1 MATSVIE
8 SGNYELFIDTGFLV
22 NSFRLD
28 NATAGVLD
36 NTEFVLTGSTEF
48 APMLQYSTN
57 VNIKRG
63 RRDVGDQFS
72 AGTMSFNLNDSLAG
86 GTLNPLYSSSP
97 YVDPNE
103 EFTLA
108 PLRKVSFGR
117 YNGVGTFIEL
127 FRGQIVNYDYSYQL
141 GQQNIVTVYCADDFY
156 LLAQTALA
164 EFNVT
169 EELSSARLSAV
180 LNLPEVAYP
189 ALTRDIETGTQTLG
203 GAAAYT
209 VDEGTNVK
217 AYIDQIQQAE
227 QGRIF
232 MSRTGYFTS
241 QPRVG
246 QTLSGSV
253 ADFHDDGTNIPYNS
267 LGIIFN
273 ADLIVNRASIQH
285 LGATSPQ
292 VADDAASQTKYLIQ
306 NVSITNSLLHNDAA
320 ALDLA
325 EYLLVGEP
333 EATFNAVQT
342 DYLMLTTA
350 QRETLALVDIGD
362 TITITNTITGG
373 EVAQELA
380 VEGIEIQ
387 VNVNN
392 GHRVTFYTSATVIV
406 YEFVLDD
413 VIFGKLGIQDPQP
426 VLA

>member
-8 SGNYELFIDTGFLV
+8 SGDYELFIDTGFQL
-22 NSFRLD
+22 NAFTLD
-28 NATAGVLD
+28 NTTRGVLD
-36 NTEFVLTGSTEF
+36 NTQYVLDGTDEF
-48 APMLQYSTN
+48 APMLEYSTN

-97 YVDPNE
+97 YVDPTGL
-103 EFTLA
+103 FTLA
-108 PLRKVSFGR
+108 PLRRVSFGR
-117 YNGVGTFIEL
+117 YNSVGTFIEL

-141 GQQNIVTVYCADDFY
+141 GQQNIITVYCADDFY

-164 EFNVT
+164 EYNVT
-169 EELSSARLSAV
+169 EQLSSARLSAV
-180 LNLPEVAYP
+180 LDLPEVAYP
-189 ALTRDIETGTQTLG
+189 ALSRDIETGTQTLG

-209 VDEGTNVK
+209 VAEGTNVK
-217 AYIDQIQQAE
+217 AYIDQIQAAE

-232 MSRTGYFTS
+232 MSRTGDLTS
-241 QPRVG
+241 QPRIG
-246 QTLSGSV
+246 NTLSGSV

-285 LGATSPQ
+285 LGASSPE
-292 VADDAASQTKYLIQ
+292 VADDLVSQAKYLIQ
-306 NVSITNSLLHNDAA
+306 NTSITNSLLHNDAA

-325 EYLLVGEP
+325 NYLLVGEP

-373 EVAQELA
+373 QVAQELA

-406 YEFVLDD
+406 YEFILDD
-413 VIFGKLGIQDPQP
+413 PIYGKLDIQDPQP

>member
-8 SGNYELFIDTGFLV
+8 SGDYELFIDTGFLV

-36 NTEFVLTGSTEF
+36 NTEFVLTGTTEF

-57 VNIKRG
+57 VNIRRG

-141 GQQNIVTVYCADDFY
+141 GQQNIITVYCADDFY

-164 EFNVT
+164 EFNVS
-169 EELSSARLSAV
+169 EQLSSARLSAV
-180 LNLPEVAYP
+180 LDLPEVAYP

-209 VDEGTNVK
+209 VPEGTNVK
-217 AYIDQIQQAE
+217 AYIDQIQAAE

-232 MSRTGYFTS
+232 ISRAGDFTA

-285 LGATSPQ
+285 LGATSPE
-292 VADDAASQTKYLIQ
+292 VADDLVSQAKYLIQ
-306 NVSITNSLLHNDAA
+306 NTSITNSLLHNDAA

-325 EYLLVGEP
+325 NYLLVGEP

-373 EVAQELA
+373 QVAQELA
-380 VEGIEIQ
+380 VEGIEIS
-387 VNVNN
+387 VNVNS

>member
-8 SGNYELFIDTGFLV
+8 SGNYELFIDTGFQ
-22 NSFRLD
+22 LD
-28 NATAGVLD
+28 AFTLDDATRGVL
-36 NTEFVLTGSTEF
+36 NSTQYVLDGTTEF

-72 AGTMSFNLNDSLAG
+72 AGTMSFNLNDELAG

-97 YVDPNE
+97 YVDPAGQ
-103 EFTLA
+103 FTLA
-108 PLRKVSFGR
+108 PLRRVSFGR
-117 YNGVGTFIEL
+117 YNSVGTFITL
-127 FRGQIVNYDYSYQL
+127 FVGQIVNYDYTYEL
-141 GQQNIVTVYCADDFY
+141 GEQNTVSVYCADDFY

-164 EFNVT
+164 EFNVS
-169 EELSSARLSAV
+169 EQLSSARLSAV
-180 LNLPEVAYP
+180 LDLPEVAYP

-209 VDEGTNVK
+209 IAEGTNVK
-217 AYIDQIQQAE
+217 AYIDQIQAAE

-232 MSRTGYFTS
+232 MSRTGDITS
-241 QPRVG
+241 QPRIG
-246 QTLSGSV
+246 NTLSGSV

-267 LGIIFN
+267 LGIIYN

-285 LGATSPQ
+285 LGASNPE
-292 VADDAASQTKYLIQ
+292 VADDLASQAKYLIQ

-325 EYLLVGEP
+325 NYLLVGEP
-333 EATFNAVQT
+333 AATFNAVQT

-350 QRETLALVDIGD
+350 QKETLALVDIGD
-362 TITITNTITGG
+362 TITITNTIAGG
-373 EVAQELA
+373 EVAQELS
-380 VEGIEIQ
+380 VEGIEISI
-387 VNVNN
+387 NVNN
-392 GHRVTFYTSATVIV
+392 GHRVTFYTANTVIV
-406 YEFVLDD
+406 YQFILNDP
-413 VIFGKLGIQDPQP
+413 IYGKLDIQDPQP

>member
-8 SGNYELFIDTGFLV
+8 SGSYELFIDTGFM
-22 NSFRLD
+22 LD
-28 NATAGVLD
+28 AFTLDSSTRGVLD
-36 NTEFVLTGSTEF
+36 GTQYVLDGTTEF
-48 APMLQYSTN
+48 APMLEYSTN
-57 VNIKRG
+57 VNVKRG

-72 AGTMSFNLNDSLAG
+72 AGTMSFNLNDDLAG

-97 YVDPNE
+97 YVDPQGQ
-103 EFTLA
+103 FTLA
-108 PLRKVSFGR
+108 PLRRVSFGR
-117 YNGVGTFIEL
+117 YNSVGTFITL
-127 FRGQIVNYDYSYQL
+127 FVGQIVSYDYNYEL
-141 GQQNIVTVYCADDFY
+141 GGQNTVTVYCADDFY

-164 EFNVT
+164 EYNVT
-169 EELSSARLSAV
+169 EELSSTRLANV
-180 LNLPEVAYP
+180 LDLPEVAYP
-189 ALTRDIETGTQTLG
+189 ALSRDIETGTQTLG

-217 AYIDQIQQAE
+217 AYIDQIQAAE

-232 MSRTGYFTS
+232 MARTGVLTS
-241 QPRVG
+241 QPRIG
-246 QTLSGSV
+246 NTLSGSV

-292 VADDAASQTKYLIQ
+292 VADDAASQAKYLIQ
-306 NVSITNSLLHNDAA
+306 NTSITNSLLHNDAA

-325 EYLLVGEP
+325 EYLIVGEP
-333 EATFNAVQT
+333 VATFNAVQT
-342 DYLMLTTA
+342 DYLMLTTP

-362 TITITNTITGG
+362 TITITNTIAGG

-380 VEGIEIQ
+380 VEGVEISL
-387 VNVNN
+387 NVSN

-406 YEFVLDD
+406 YQFILDD
-413 VIFGKLGIQDPQP
+413 ILYGKLDIQDPQP
-426 VLA
+426 VLG

>member
-8 SGNYELFIDTGFLV
+8 SGNYELFIDTGFQ
-22 NSFRLD
+22 LD
-28 NATAGVLD
+28 AFVLDDATRGVLN
-36 NTEFVLTGSTEF
+36 NTQYVLDGTTEF
-48 APMLQYSTN
+48 APMLEYSTN

-63 RRDVGDQFS
+63 RRDIGDQFS

-97 YVDPNE
+97 YVDPDGQ
-103 EFTLA
+103 FTLA
-108 PLRKVSFGR
+108 PLRRVSFGR
-117 YNGVGTFIEL
+117 YNSANTFVPL
-127 FRGQIVNYDYSYQL
+127 FVGQIVSYDYNYEL
-141 GQQNIVTVYCADDFY
+141 GGQNTVSVYCADDFY

-164 EFNVT
+164 EYNVS
-169 EELSSARLSAV
+169 EELSSTRLAAV
-180 LNLPEVAYP
+180 LDLPEVAYP

-209 VDEGTNVK
+209 VAEGTNVK

-232 MSRTGYFTS
+232 MSRTGDLTS

-246 QTLSGSV
+246 NTLSGSV

-267 LGIIFN
+267 LGIIYN
-273 ADLIVNRASIQH
+273 ADVIVNRASIQH
-285 LGATSPQ
+285 LGATVPE
-292 VADDAASQTKYLIQ
+292 VADDIASQTKYLIQ
-306 NVSITNSLLHNDAA
+306 NVSITNSLLHNDVS
-320 ALDLA
+320 ALALA

-333 EATFNAVQT
+333 VATFNAVQT

-373 EVAQELA
+373 QVAQELS
-380 VEGIEIQ
+380 VEGIEIA
-387 VNVNN
+387 VNINN
-392 GHRVTFYTSATVIV
+392 GHRVTFYTAATVIV
-406 YEFVLDD
+406 YQFILNDP
-413 VIFGKLGIQDPQP
+413 IYAKLGIQDPQP
-426 VLA
+426 VLG

>member
-8 SGNYELFIDTGFLV
+8 SGDYELFIDTGFFV
-22 NSFRLD
+22 NGFRLD
-28 NATAGVLD
+28 NPTAGVLD
-36 NTEFVLTGSTEF
+36 NTEFVLTGTTEF

-117 YNGVGTFIEL
+117 YNSVGTFIEL

-141 GQQNIVTVYCADDFY
+141 GQQNIVSVYCADDFY

-169 EELSSARLSAV
+169 EQLSSARLSAV
-180 LNLPEVAYP
+180 LDLPEVAYP
-189 ALTRDIETGTQTLG
+189 AASRDIETGTQTLG

-209 VDEGTNVK
+209 VPEGTNVK

-232 MSRTGYFTS
+232 LSRTGDFTA

-285 LGATSPQ
+285 LGASSPE
-292 VADDAASQTKYLIQ
+292 VADDLVSQAKYLIQ
-306 NVSITNSLLHNDAA
+306 NTSITNSLLHNDAA

-373 EVAQELA
+373 QVAQELA
-380 VEGIEIQ
+380 VEGIEIS

-413 VIFGKLGIQDPQP
+413 PIYGKLDIQDPQP

>member
-1 MATSVIE
+1 MATSVVQ
-8 SGNYELFIDTGFLV
+8 SGNYELFIDTGFQIDA
-22 NSFRLD
+22 FILD
-28 NATAGVLD
+28 DATKGVLN
-36 NTEFVLTGSTEF
+36 NTEYVLDGTTEF

-57 VNIKRG
+57 LNIKRG

-97 YVDPNE
+97 YVDPAGQ
-103 EFTLA
+103 FTLA
-108 PLRKVSFGR
+108 PLRRVSFGR
-117 YNGVGTFIEL
+117 YNSVGTFITL
-127 FRGQIVNYDYSYQL
+127 FVGQIVNYDYSYEL
-141 GQQNIVTVYCADDFY
+141 GGENMISVYCADDFY
-156 LLAQTALA
+156 LLAQTALN
-164 EFNVT
+164 EYNVS
-169 EELSSARLSAV
+169 EELSSARLAAV
-180 LNLPEVAYP
+180 LDLPEVAYP
-189 ALTRDIETGTQTLG
+189 ALSRDIETGTQTLG

-209 VDEGTNVK
+209 VPNGLNVK

-232 MSRTGYFTS
+232 MARTGVLTS
-241 QPRVG
+241 QPRIG
-246 QTLSGSV
+246 NTLAGSV
-253 ADFHDDGTNIPYNS
+253 ADFHDDGTNIPYNN
-267 LGIIFN
+267 LGITYN

-285 LGATSPQ
+285 LGATSPEI
-292 VADDAASQTKYLIQ
+292 ADDAASQAKYLIQ

-373 EVAQELA
+373 QVAQELA
-380 VEGIEIQ
+380 VEGVEIS
-387 VNVNN
+387 VNLNN

-406 YEFVLDD
+406 YEFILNDP
-413 VIFGKLGIQDPQP
+413 IYGKLDIQDPQP

>member
-1 MATSVIE
+1 MATSVVQ
-8 SGNYELFIDTGFLV
+8 SGDYELFIDTGFQIDA
-22 NSFRLD
+22 FTLD
-28 NATAGVLD
+28 SATRGLLDGTQYVLD
-36 NTEFVLTGSTEF
+36 GTTEF
-48 APMLQYSTN
+48 APMLEYSTN

-72 AGTMSFNLNDSLAG
+72 AGTMSFNLNDTLAG

-97 YVDPNE
+97 YVDPAGQ
-103 EFTLA
+103 FTLA
-108 PLRKVSFGR
+108 PLRRVSFGR
-117 YNGVGTFIEL
+117 YNSVGTFIAL
-127 FRGQIVNYDYSYQL
+127 FVGQIVNYGYSYEL
-141 GQQNIVTVYCADDFY
+141 GGENMISVYCADDFY
-156 LLAQTALA
+156 LLAQTALN
-164 EFNVT
+164 EYNVS
-169 EELSSARLSAV
+169 EELSSARLAAV
-180 LNLPEVAYP
+180 LDLPEVAYP
-189 ALTRDIETGTQTLG
+189 ALSRDIETGTQTLG

-209 VDEGTNVK
+209 VPNGTNVK

-232 MSRTGYFTS
+232 MARTGVLTS
-241 QPRVG
+241 QPRIG
-246 QTLSGSV
+246 NTLSGSV

-267 LGIIFN
+267 LGIIYN

-285 LGATSPQ
+285 LGATSPE
-292 VADDAASQTKYLIQ
+292 VADDAASQAKYLIQ

-350 QRETLALVDIGD
+350 QREALALVDIGD

-380 VEGIEIQ
+380 VEGVEIS
-387 VNVNN
+387 VNLNN

-406 YEFVLDD
+406 YEFILDD
-413 VIFGKLGIQDPQP
+413 AIYGKLDIQDPQP
-426 VLA
+426 VLG

>member
-36 NTEFVLTGSTEF
+36 NTTYVLDGTTEFV
-48 APMLQYSTN
+48 PMLEYSTN
-57 VNIKRG
+57 LTIKRG

-97 YVDPNE
+97 YVDPSNQ
-103 EFTLA
+103 FTLA

-141 GQQNIVTVYCADDFY
+141 GAQNIISVYCADDFY

-164 EFNVT
+164 EFNVS
-169 EELSSARLSAV
+169 EQLSSARISAV
-180 LNLPEVAYP
+180 LDLPEVAYP
-189 ALTRDIETGTQTLG
+189 ALSRDIETGTQTLG

-209 VDEGTNVK
+209 VPEGTNVK
-217 AYIDQIQQAE
+217 AYFDQIQAAE

-232 MSRTGYFTS
+232 MSRTGDLTS

-267 LGIIFN
+267 LAISYN

-285 LGATSPQ
+285 LGASSPE

-325 EYLLVGEP
+325 NYLLVGEP

-342 DYLMLTTA
+342 DYMMLTTA
-350 QRETLALVDIGD
+350 QREALALVDIGD

-373 EVAQELA
+373 EVAQELS
-380 VEGIEIQ
+380 VEGIEIS
-387 VNVNN
+387 VNVNS
-392 GHRVTFYTSATVIV
+392 GHRVTFYTAATVIV
-406 YEFVLDD
+406 YEFILNDP
-413 VIFGKLGIQDPQP
+413 IYGKLDIQDPQP

>member
-8 SGNYELFIDTGFLV
+8 SGDYELFIDTGFLV

-36 NTEFVLTGSTEF
+36 NTEFVLTGNTEF

-117 YNGVGTFIEL
+117 YNSVSTFIEL

-141 GQQNIVTVYCADDFY
+141 GQQNIVTVYCSDDFY

-180 LNLPEVAYP
+180 LDLPEVAYP
-189 ALTRDIETGTQTLG
+189 ALSRDIETGTQTLG

-209 VDEGTNVK
+209 VPEGTNVK
-217 AYIDQIQQAE
+217 AYIDQIQAAE

-232 MSRTGYFTS
+232 ISRVGDFTA

-285 LGATSPQ
+285 LGASSPE
-292 VADDAASQTKYLIQ
+292 VADDMASQAKYLIQ
-306 NVSITNSLLHNDAA
+306 NTSITNSLLHNDAA

-342 DYLMLTTA
+342 DYLMLTTP

-373 EVAQELA
+373 EVGQELS

-387 VNVNN
+387 VNVNS
-392 GHRVTFYTSATVIV
+392 GHRVTFYTAATVIV
-406 YEFVLDD
+406 YEFILDD
-413 VIFGKLGIQDPQP
+413 VLYGKLGIQDPQP
-426 VLA
+426 VLG

>member
-1 MATSVIE
+1 
-8 SGNYELFIDTGFLV
+8 
-22 NSFRLD
+22 
-28 NATAGVLD
+28 
-36 NTEFVLTGSTEF
+36 
-48 APMLQYSTN
+48 
-57 VNIKRG
+57 
-63 RRDVGDQFS
+63 
-72 AGTMSFNLNDSLAG
+72 MSFNLNDSLAG

-103 EFTLA
+103 QFTLA

-127 FRGQIVNYDYSYQL
+127 FRGQIVSYDYAYQL

-169 EELSSARLSAV
+169 EQLSSARLSAV

-285 LGATSPQ
+285 LGATSPE
-292 VADDAASQTKYLIQ
+292 VANDTASQTKYLIQ
-306 NVSITNSLLHNDAA
+306 NTSITNSLLHNDAA
-320 ALDLA
+320 ALSLA
-325 EYLLVGEP
+325 NYLLVGEP

-362 TITITNTITGG
+362 TITITNTIKGG
-373 EVAQELA
+373 EVAQELS

-387 VNVNN
+387 VNVNI
-392 GHRVTFYTSATVIV
+392 GHRVTFYTAATVIV
-406 YEFVLDD
+406 YEFILDD
-413 VIFGKLGIQDPQP
+413 PIYGKLDIQDPQP
-426 VLA
+426 VLG

>member
-8 SGNYELFIDTGFLV
+8 SGDYELFIDTGFLV

-36 NTEFVLTGSTEF
+36 NTTFVLNGSTEF
-48 APMLQYSTN
+48 APMLEYSTN

-103 EFTLA
+103 QFTLA

-127 FRGQIVNYDYSYQL
+127 FRGQIVSYDYAYQL

-169 EELSSARLSAV
+169 EQLSSARLSAV

-285 LGATSPQ
+285 LGATSPE
-292 VADDAASQTKYLIQ
+292 VANDTASQTKYLIQ
-306 NVSITNSLLHNDAA
+306 NTSITNSLLHNDAA
-320 ALDLA
+320 ALSLA
-325 EYLLVGEP
+325 NYLLVGEP

-362 TITITNTITGG
+362 TITITNTIKGG
-373 EVAQELA
+373 EVAQELS

-387 VNVNN
+387 VNVNI
-392 GHRVTFYTSATVIV
+392 GHRVTFYTAATVIV
-406 YEFVLDD
+406 YEFILDD
-413 VIFGKLGIQDPQP
+413 PIYGKLDIQDPQP
-426 VLA
+426 VLG

>member
-1 MATSVIE
+1 MSTSVIQ
-8 SGNYELFIDTGFLV
+8 SGDYELFIDTGFQIDAFV
-22 NSFRLD
+22 LD
-28 NATAGVLD
+28 DATKGVLN
-36 NTEFVLTGSTEF
+36 NTEYVLDGTTEF

-72 AGTMSFNLNDSLAG
+72 AGTMSFNLNDELAG

-97 YVDPNE
+97 YVDPAGQ
-103 EFTLA
+103 FTLA
-108 PLRKVSFGR
+108 PLRRVSFGR
-117 YNGVGTFIEL
+117 YNSVGTFVAL
-127 FRGQIVNYDYSYQL
+127 FVGQIVSYDYNYEL
-141 GQQNIVTVYCADDFY
+141 GGENTVSVYCADDFY

-164 EFNVT
+164 EYNVS
-169 EELSSARLSAV
+169 EQLSSARLAAV
-180 LNLPEVAYP
+180 LDRPEVAYP
-189 ALTRDIETGTQTLG
+189 ALSRDIETGTQTLG

-209 VDEGTNVK
+209 VAEGTNVK

-232 MSRTGYFTS
+232 MARTGVLTS
-241 QPRVG
+241 QPRIG
-246 QTLSGSV
+246 NTLSGSV

-267 LGIIFN
+267 LGIIYN

-285 LGATSPQ
+285 LGASSPE
-292 VADDAASQTKYLIQ
+292 VANDLVSQAKYLIQ

-320 ALDLA
+320 AHALA
-325 EYLLVGEP
+325 DYLLVGEP

-350 QRETLALVDIGD
+350 QREALALVDIGD

-373 EVAQELA
+373 QVAQELA
-380 VEGIEIQ
+380 VEGVEIS
-387 VNVNN
+387 VNLNN
-392 GHRVTFYTSATVIV
+392 GHRVTFYTSTTVIV
-406 YEFVLDD
+406 YEFILDD
-413 VIFGKLGIQDPQP
+413 PIYGKLDIQDPQP